1 MIAKIVQGSGF
12 KGAVNYVLEKK
23 DARLLYGKGVRL
35 KDKASIIQSFITQ
48 SKMKPNISKPV
59 AHISL
64 DFSAQDKARLTD
76 QFMTDMAQEY
86 LKKMGY
92 ENTQYIIVR
101 HFDTEHPHI
110 HLIINRID
118 NNGNRISDK
127 KEKLRNSKICMEL
140 TKRYGLYIASGKE
153 NVKEHRLREP
163 DKSKYEIY
171 RTLQLAIPKSRNWK
185 ELENELWKSEI
196 SIELRKNGST
206 NKIQGVLFSKNGYKF
221 NGSKVDRSF
230 SYSKINFR
238 LHQNE
243 WSLNLQRKPSYQ
255 NKTDTTSKHT
265 LLKDLVNTLNS
276 NPNSE
281 YDAGLLKQK
290 LQKRKKRKK
299 VLEDKKH

>member
-12 KGAVNYVLEKK
+12 KGAINYVLEKK
-23 DARLLYGKGVRL
+23 DASLLYGKGVRL

-76 QFMTDMAQEY
+76 QFMTDMAQKY

-127 KEKLRNSKICMEL
+127 KEKLRNTKICIEL

-153 NVKEHRLREP
+153 NVKEYRLREP
-163 DKSKYEIY
+163 DKTKYEIY
-171 RTLQLAIPKSRNWK
+171 RTLQSAISKSRNWLD
-185 ELENELWKSEI
+185 LESELWKSEI

-238 LHQNE
+238 LQQNE
-243 WSLNLQRKPSYQ
+243 WSLNLQTKPSYQ
-255 NKTDTTSKHT
+255 NKTNTTSKHI
-265 LLKDLVNTLNS
+265 LLKDLVNTLNTTV
-276 NPNSE
+276 NNE

-299 VLEDKKH
+299 GFRR

>member
-23 DARLLYGKGVRL
+23 DAHLLYGKGVRL

-64 DFSAQDKARLTD
+64 NFSAQDKARLTN

-110 HLIINRID
+110 HLMINRID
-118 NNGNRISDK
+118 DNGNRIPDK

-140 TKRYGLYIASGKE
+140 TKKYGLYIASRKE

-230 SYSKINFR
+230 SYSKINLR
-238 LHQNE
+238 LQQNE
-243 WSLNLQRKPSYQ
+243 WSLNLQSKPSYQ
-255 NKTDTTSKHT
+255 NKTDTTSKHA

-276 NPNSE
+276 TANSE

-290 LQKRKKRKK
+290 FQKRKKRKK
-299 VLEDKKH
+299 GLRR

>member
-76 QFMTDMAQEY
+76 QFMTDMAQKY

-185 ELENELWKSEI
+185 ALENELWKSEI

-238 LHQNE
+238 LQQNE
-243 WSLNLQRKPSYQ
+243 
-255 NKTDTTSKHT
+255 
-265 LLKDLVNTLNS
+265 
-276 NPNSE
+276 
-281 YDAGLLKQK
+281 
-290 LQKRKKRKK
+290 
-299 VLEDKKH
+299 

>member
-23 DARLLYGKGVRL
+23 DAHLLYGKGVRL

-64 DFSAQDKARLTD
+64 DFSAQDKARLTN

-110 HLIINRID
+110 HLMINRID

-140 TKRYGLYIASGKE
+140 TKKYGLYIASGKE

-221 NGSKVDRSF
+221 NGSKVDRSL
-230 SYSKINFR
+230 SYSKINLR
-238 LHQNE
+238 LQQNE
-243 WSLNLQRKPSYQ
+243 WSLNLQSKPSYQ
-255 NKTDTTSKHT
+255 NKTDTTSKHA

-276 NPNSE
+276 TANSE

-290 LQKRKKRKK
+290 FQKQKKRKK
-299 VLEDKKH
+299 GLRR